1 MSKTFLNFVRY
12 VQICDFPKI
21 LIQNHKDYEH
31 KTYFN
36 WGGNYVSPMVKPL
49 EIESEGLLCGSGFD
63 RADINYDPDNDLG
76 EI

>member
-1 MSKTFLNFVRY
+1 MNTK
-12 VQICDFPKI
+12 
-21 LIQNHKDYEH
+21 LISIG
-31 KTYFN
+31 
-36 WGGNYVSPMVKPL
+36 GGNYVSPVVKPL